1 MFIGSPAWL
10 AMVLLATFR
19 DLLITSHGPVFR
31 PETGWL
37 MLCIVLGMAFAP
49 KIATVVSVLAR
60 RSRRAAFGGTLRFLA
75 ERAARNRVQRHPRAD
90 YGGGP

>member
-1 MFIGSPAWL
+1 MARDGFAGHL
-10 AMVLLATFR
+10 R
-19 DLLITSHGPVFR
+19 DLLITSQEPVFR

-60 RSRRAAFGGTLRFLA
+60 RSRRAAFGGTLRFIASVLSV
-75 ERAARNRVQRHPRAD
+75 RRVTSCSLTSST
-90 YGGGP
+90 